1 MLRRSVSAS
10 RILTRTVARR
20 NDHYSRNSSSSSGGK
35 TNPVG
40 PAVAAT
46 SSIGIGGLMGYA
58 FFDPGFRKS
67 VESNIPGASE
77 VFSAVFGSTDAPKK
91 EVTPTKPKLK
101 ITQIPEPEILE
112 PVIEPP
118 KVAPMLTKEITENT
132 PSSPTPSPTL
142 ESSNNELKASI
153 PSNESMNQYEN
164 IFIEKMASLKE
175 MMKDT
180 STAATESNEATLS
193 HMNLLQQAMEYPNE
207 RDDNTWNKVFNA
219 ASLKR
224 ETTKKA
230 GEFME
235 MSNKAIKELIDIVEK
250 GKTELEDKGILSKAG
265 EELKKAVHDLQ
276 SLSDKMVQVQKDAKI
291 VDDFRD
297 LVEKGKKAIQQEI
310 ASIIPPGGPEK
321 KEDFELFIQHA
332 YKKIISLEQE
342 LAKQKT
348 LEQLKFNQLLEDLRV
363 EKNMEAHN
371 TIQSALDSQRI
382 DFEKDVVRAKQGVRE
397 EMEAELRT
405 QLKRQ
410 AAAHFDHLNDTRD
423 IQEKEISRKYQREL
437 HETLLKESSTQKAK
451 MAEMTGAYEGLVTAL
466 EKRGN
471 ADKNILYAQ
480 NLWLAATNL
489 YQNVLEGGIP
499 LKSGLEELMSYI
511 SSDEDKKFIT
521 TVLKSVD
528 SSSIESGVPSDE
540 EMRHRFLKVG
550 KMANQTAM
558 IGSEGASP
566 FIYFL
571 SYLQSRF
578 IRTQNLVTSYTEEI
592 DAEQLDTH
600 DIINLARFSLDRGN
614 LEQTVKYMTLLKGQP
629 MNIAKDWIKDARS
642 ILEVRQAFEAIIA
655 QASSSGVQF
664 PSK

>member
-1 MLRRSVSAS
+1 MEFHIEGCVISDSGLISENAS
-10 RILTRTVARR
+10 TFRIGFT
-20 NDHYSRNSSSSSGGK
+20 DPYPGGK

-77 VFSAVFGSTDAPKK
+77 

-310 ASIIPPGGPEK
+310 ASIIPPG
-321 KEDFELFIQHA
+321 
-332 YKKIISLEQE
+332 
-342 LAKQKT
+342 AKQKT

-437 HETLLKESSTQKAK
+437 HETLLKESI
-451 MAEMTGAYEGLVTAL
+451 TAL

-558 IGSEGASP
+558 IG
-566 FIYFL
+566 
-571 SYLQSRF
+571 
-578 IRTQNLVTSYTEEI
+578 
-592 DAEQLDTH
+592 
-600 DIINLARFSLDRGN
+600 GN

-664 PSK
+664 SIKDDFGYGFHHNPVIA